1 MDNGILL
8 QNVTLADF
16 QQIVSLA
23 VRKEVTAALAGF
35 GQPESRRATK
45 LVPRKE
51 AATRLGVSLT
61 TIDNWAK
68 VGILRAIRK
77 GGRVYFNENE
87 LNKG

>member
-16 QQIVSLA
+16 QHIVSLA

-35 GQPESRRATK
+35 GQPESRATK

-68 VGILRAIRK
+68 AGILRAIRK
-77 GGRVYFNENE
+77 GGRVYFKENE